1 MRISNAVMLAAILVA
16 APSVEAAGKPA
27 HPTEV
32 QGVKLTSICIDC
44 GVVSDIRTETVKG
57 KGSGKHATAETAASG
72 AVAGNESGT
81 GAKSVTVWSTT
92 VVFKNGTTQTY
103 QQKRNPGLQPG
114 DVVTIQEGVPTRYR
128 N

>member
-1 MRISNAVMLAAILVA
+1 MKTANAVIFAAILVA
-16 APSVEAAGKPA
+16 APSVDAAEKAP

-32 QGVKLTSICIDC
+32 HGVKLTSICIDC
-44 GVVSDIRTETVKG
+44 AVVSDIRKETVKG

-114 DVVTIQEGVPTRYR
+114 DVVTIEAGVPTKYR